1 MGNCSSAP
9 EAAATPAAAAPPVL
23 KPASPASTPAAA
35 APATTPVPQP
45 SVAAPTQTATTTTAS
60 TATTSSMAPPASV
73 KLSEKVNN
81 HVLLEG
87 IKVHAV
93 VTGDLDHDHTSALK
107 VALSQVTD
115 EQLIAE
121 LAERD
126 MDHTSTVAPDYD
138 MNEHK
143 RSAKIPLEAATDD
156 ELLGEVLK
164 RKLILHEEIDE
175 DLVKETYDMGKILGV
190 GASGKVHL
198 VTHKETG
205 RQFACKVIV
214 KDSKMNDAQSMSTE
228 IEIMK
233 RMRHQNVVTM
243 YELYEAP
250 SCLWMILELVDGGD
264 IRQYLT
270 ANRPTYT
277 EAHAAQHLKE
287 ILQGVHYLHSMG
299 VVHRDLKLENIL
311 LKKHEDG
318 RYEVKIA
325 DFGLS
330 ALIRIGEEGYHG
342 SKSSR
347 RKLFTGLHEV
357 SCIHSLFVGRCFLLT
372 IYLTIHVNCLSVLFI
387 TSHGAQPST
396 RRRSC

>member
-9 EAAATPAAAAPPVL
+9 EAATTPAAAAPPVL
-23 KPASPASTPAAA
+23 KPASPVATPAASQNA
-35 APATTPVPQP
+35 APAPAAVPQP
-45 SVAAPTQTATTTTAS
+45 AAPTQTTTTT
-60 TATTSSMAPPASV
+60 TSSVAPPASV

-233 RMRHQNVVTM
+233 RMRHQNVVAM

-287 ILQGVHYLHSMG
+287 ILQGM
-299 VVHRDLKLENIL
+299 
-311 LKKHEDG
+311 
-318 RYEVKIA
+318 
-325 DFGLS
+325 
-330 ALIRIGEEGYHG
+330 
-342 SKSSR
+342 
-347 RKLFTGLHEV
+347 LFLVFH
-357 SCIHSLFVGRCFLLT
+357 
-372 IYLTIHVNCLSVLFI
+372 NN
-387 TSHGAQPST
+387 
-396 RRRSC
+396 

>member
-9 EAAATPAAAAPPVL
+9 ETAPATSTTAPTAPKPSVPVAAPTPPPAAV
-23 KPASPASTPAAA
+23 S
-35 APATTPVPQP
+35 TTPVPVIPQP
-45 SVAAPTQTATTTTAS
+45 VSSTQ
-60 TATTSSMAPPASV
+60 TTSSTASAVPAASV
-73 KLSEKVNN
+73 KLSEKINN

-93 VTGDLDHDHTSALK
+93 VTGDLDHDHTAALK
-107 VALSQVTD
+107 VHLSQVSD

-156 ELLGEVLK
+156 ELLGEVLQ

-175 DLVKETYDMGKILGV
+175 ELVKETYDMGKILGV

-198 VTHKETG
+198 VTHRETG

-250 SCLWMILELVDGGD
+250 AALWMILELVDGGD

-287 ILQGVHYLHSMG
+287 ILQGM
-299 VVHRDLKLENIL
+299 
-311 LKKHEDG
+311 
-318 RYEVKIA
+318 
-325 DFGLS
+325 
-330 ALIRIGEEGYHG
+330 
-342 SKSSR
+342 
-347 RKLFTGLHEV
+347 
-357 SCIHSLFVGRCFLLT
+357 
-372 IYLTIHVNCLSVLFI
+372 
-387 TSHGAQPST
+387 
-396 RRRSC
+396 